1 MTDSKKSEDEKTPIK
16 FKQPKKHGGFGQQG
30 GGFHKGKGGG
40 FAPRN
45 IAQASGRK
53 R

>member
-1 MTDSKKSEDEKTPIK
+1 MTNSNNKDEIKKAM
-16 FKQPKKHGGFGQQG
+16 FKPKKARGGFGQQG
-30 GGFHKGKGGG
+30 GGFSRGKGGG

-45 IAQASGRK
+45 IAKASGRK